1 MAGLPNSSKA
11 LQQWQHLFEEKGV
24 SRTEQ
29 ARQHLQQMLRLGLP
43 TRKHEDWKYTPLE
56 GLTHSQFIQQCA
68 TISAAQRDAL
78 ALQIDAV
85 RLVFVDGRFMPELSD
100 STQNSG
106 FDVSVRDE
114 RQTLAAPVHPEVFLH
129 LTESLAQCVT
139 YIQVRRN
146 QRPTRPLLLMHITQ
160 GVDSDELN
168 TAHYRHH
175 LALAEGAEA
184 TVIEHYVSLTAAKH
198 FTGARLTMNVADNAQ
213 LRHIKLAFENASSY
227 HFAHNDLLLA
237 TDASAFSHSFLLG
250 AAVLRH
256 HSSSQLNGENATL
269 RLNSLAMPVKN
280 EVCDTRTWL
289 EHNKGY
295 CNSRQLHKTIVS
307 DKGRA
312 VFNGLINV
320 AQHAIKTDGQMT
332 NNNLLLG
339 KLAEVDTKPQL
350 EIYADDVKCS
360 HGATIGRIDD
370 EQMFYLQSR
379 GIRQQEAR
387 HMILYAFAAELTEAI
402 HDSALKQQVLARI
415 GQRLPGAGMTFPV
428 EKVRADFPILQRE
441 VNGLPL
447 AYLDSAASAQK
458 PNQVIDAES
467 AFYRHGYAAVH
478 RGIHTLS
485 AQATESMENVRKQAS
500 RFINARSA
508 EELVFVRGTTEG
520 INLVA
525 NSWGTENIR
534 AGDNI
539 IISEM
544 EHHANIVPWQM
555 LCERKGAELRVI
567 PLHPDGTLRL
577 ETLAALFDDRT
588 RLLAITHVSNVLGT
602 ENPLPDM
609 IALARQHGAKVLVD
623 GAQAVM
629 HHAVDV
635 QALDCDFYVFS
646 GHKLYGPTGIGIL
659 YVKEALLQEMPPWEG
674 GGSMISTVSLTQGT
688 TWAKAPWRFE
698 AGTPN
703 TGGIIG
709 LGAAI
714 DYVTSLGLDK
724 IGDYEQMLMRYA
736 LEQLAQVPDITLYG
750 PAQRLGVITFN
761 LGKHHAYDVGSFL
774 DNYGIAVRTGHHCA
788 MPLMA
793 WYGVPAM
800 CRASLAMYNTHE
812 EVDRLVAGLT
822 RIHRLLG

>member
-1 MAGLPNSSKA
+1 
-11 LQQWQHLFEEKGV
+11 
-24 SRTEQ
+24 
-29 ARQHLQQMLRLGLP
+29 
-43 TRKHEDWKYTPLE
+43 
-56 GLTHSQFIQQCA
+56 
-68 TISAAQRDAL
+68 
-78 ALQIDAV
+78 
-85 RLVFVDGRFMPELSD
+85 
-100 STQNSG
+100 
-106 FDVSVRDE
+106 
-114 RQTLAAPVHPEVFLH
+114 
-129 LTESLAQCVT
+129 
-139 YIQVRRN
+139 
-146 QRPTRPLLLMHITQ
+146 
-160 GVDSDELN
+160 
-168 TAHYRHH
+168 
-175 LALAEGAEA
+175 
-184 TVIEHYVSLTAAKH
+184 
-198 FTGARLTMNVADNAQ
+198 
-213 LRHIKLAFENASSY
+213 
-227 HFAHNDLLLA
+227 
-237 TDASAFSHSFLLG
+237 
-250 AAVLRH
+250 
-256 HSSSQLNGENATL
+256 
-269 RLNSLAMPVKN
+269 
-280 EVCDTRTWL
+280 
-289 EHNKGY
+289 
-295 CNSRQLHKTIVS
+295 
-307 DKGRA
+307 
-312 VFNGLINV
+312 
-320 AQHAIKTDGQMT
+320 
-332 NNNLLLG
+332 
-339 KLAEVDTKPQL
+339 
-350 EIYADDVKCS
+350 
-360 HGATIGRIDD
+360 
-370 EQMFYLQSR
+370 
-379 GIRQQEAR
+379 
-387 HMILYAFAAELTEAI
+387 
-402 HDSALKQQVLARI
+402 
-415 GQRLPGAGMTFPV
+415 MTFPV

-674 GGSMISTVSLTQGT
+674 GGSMISTVSLTQVT

-714 DYVTSLGLDK
+714 DYVTLLGLDK

-750 PAQRLGVITFN
+750 PAQRLGVIAFN

>member
-1 MAGLPNSSKA
+1 
-11 LQQWQHLFEEKGV
+11 
-24 SRTEQ
+24 
-29 ARQHLQQMLRLGLP
+29 
-43 TRKHEDWKYTPLE
+43 
-56 GLTHSQFIQQCA
+56 
-68 TISAAQRDAL
+68 
-78 ALQIDAV
+78 
-85 RLVFVDGRFMPELSD
+85 
-100 STQNSG
+100 
-106 FDVSVRDE
+106 
-114 RQTLAAPVHPEVFLH
+114 
-129 LTESLAQCVT
+129 
-139 YIQVRRN
+139 
-146 QRPTRPLLLMHITQ
+146 
-160 GVDSDELN
+160 
-168 TAHYRHH
+168 
-175 LALAEGAEA
+175 
-184 TVIEHYVSLTAAKH
+184 
-198 FTGARLTMNVADNAQ
+198 
-213 LRHIKLAFENASSY
+213 
-227 HFAHNDLLLA
+227 
-237 TDASAFSHSFLLG
+237 
-250 AAVLRH
+250 
-256 HSSSQLNGENATL
+256 
-269 RLNSLAMPVKN
+269 
-280 EVCDTRTWL
+280 
-289 EHNKGY
+289 
-295 CNSRQLHKTIVS
+295 
-307 DKGRA
+307 
-312 VFNGLINV
+312 
-320 AQHAIKTDGQMT
+320 
-332 NNNLLLG
+332 
-339 KLAEVDTKPQL
+339 
-350 EIYADDVKCS
+350 
-360 HGATIGRIDD
+360 
-370 EQMFYLQSR
+370 
-379 GIRQQEAR
+379 
-387 HMILYAFAAELTEAI
+387 
-402 HDSALKQQVLARI
+402 
-415 GQRLPGAGMTFPV
+415 MTFPV

-750 PAQRLGVITFN
+750 PAQRLGVIACN

>member
-1 MAGLPNSSKA
+1 
-11 LQQWQHLFEEKGV
+11 
-24 SRTEQ
+24 
-29 ARQHLQQMLRLGLP
+29 
-43 TRKHEDWKYTPLE
+43 
-56 GLTHSQFIQQCA
+56 
-68 TISAAQRDAL
+68 
-78 ALQIDAV
+78 
-85 RLVFVDGRFMPELSD
+85 
-100 STQNSG
+100 
-106 FDVSVRDE
+106 
-114 RQTLAAPVHPEVFLH
+114 
-129 LTESLAQCVT
+129 
-139 YIQVRRN
+139 
-146 QRPTRPLLLMHITQ
+146 
-160 GVDSDELN
+160 
-168 TAHYRHH
+168 
-175 LALAEGAEA
+175 
-184 TVIEHYVSLTAAKH
+184 
-198 FTGARLTMNVADNAQ
+198 
-213 LRHIKLAFENASSY
+213 
-227 HFAHNDLLLA
+227 
-237 TDASAFSHSFLLG
+237 
-250 AAVLRH
+250 
-256 HSSSQLNGENATL
+256 
-269 RLNSLAMPVKN
+269 
-280 EVCDTRTWL
+280 
-289 EHNKGY
+289 
-295 CNSRQLHKTIVS
+295 
-307 DKGRA
+307 
-312 VFNGLINV
+312 
-320 AQHAIKTDGQMT
+320 
-332 NNNLLLG
+332 
-339 KLAEVDTKPQL
+339 
-350 EIYADDVKCS
+350 
-360 HGATIGRIDD
+360 
-370 EQMFYLQSR
+370 
-379 GIRQQEAR
+379 
-387 HMILYAFAAELTEAI
+387 
-402 HDSALKQQVLARI
+402 
-415 GQRLPGAGMTFPV
+415 MTFPV

-736 LEQLAQVPDITLYG
+736 LEQLAQVPGITLYG
-750 PAQRLGVITFN
+750 PAQRLGVIAFN

>member
-1 MAGLPNSSKA
+1 
-11 LQQWQHLFEEKGV
+11 
-24 SRTEQ
+24 
-29 ARQHLQQMLRLGLP
+29 
-43 TRKHEDWKYTPLE
+43 
-56 GLTHSQFIQQCA
+56 
-68 TISAAQRDAL
+68 
-78 ALQIDAV
+78 
-85 RLVFVDGRFMPELSD
+85 
-100 STQNSG
+100 
-106 FDVSVRDE
+106 
-114 RQTLAAPVHPEVFLH
+114 
-129 LTESLAQCVT
+129 
-139 YIQVRRN
+139 
-146 QRPTRPLLLMHITQ
+146 
-160 GVDSDELN
+160 
-168 TAHYRHH
+168 
-175 LALAEGAEA
+175 
-184 TVIEHYVSLTAAKH
+184 
-198 FTGARLTMNVADNAQ
+198 
-213 LRHIKLAFENASSY
+213 
-227 HFAHNDLLLA
+227 
-237 TDASAFSHSFLLG
+237 
-250 AAVLRH
+250 
-256 HSSSQLNGENATL
+256 
-269 RLNSLAMPVKN
+269 
-280 EVCDTRTWL
+280 
-289 EHNKGY
+289 
-295 CNSRQLHKTIVS
+295 
-307 DKGRA
+307 
-312 VFNGLINV
+312 
-320 AQHAIKTDGQMT
+320 
-332 NNNLLLG
+332 
-339 KLAEVDTKPQL
+339 
-350 EIYADDVKCS
+350 
-360 HGATIGRIDD
+360 
-370 EQMFYLQSR
+370 
-379 GIRQQEAR
+379 
-387 HMILYAFAAELTEAI
+387 
-402 HDSALKQQVLARI
+402 
-415 GQRLPGAGMTFPV
+415 MTFPV

-567 PLHPDGTLRL
+567 PLYPDGTLRL

-674 GGSMISTVSLTQGT
+674 GGSLISTVSLTQGT

-750 PAQRLGVITFN
+750 PAQRLGVIAFN

>member
-1 MAGLPNSSKA
+1 
-11 LQQWQHLFEEKGV
+11 
-24 SRTEQ
+24 
-29 ARQHLQQMLRLGLP
+29 
-43 TRKHEDWKYTPLE
+43 
-56 GLTHSQFIQQCA
+56 
-68 TISAAQRDAL
+68 
-78 ALQIDAV
+78 
-85 RLVFVDGRFMPELSD
+85 
-100 STQNSG
+100 
-106 FDVSVRDE
+106 
-114 RQTLAAPVHPEVFLH
+114 
-129 LTESLAQCVT
+129 
-139 YIQVRRN
+139 
-146 QRPTRPLLLMHITQ
+146 
-160 GVDSDELN
+160 
-168 TAHYRHH
+168 
-175 LALAEGAEA
+175 
-184 TVIEHYVSLTAAKH
+184 
-198 FTGARLTMNVADNAQ
+198 
-213 LRHIKLAFENASSY
+213 
-227 HFAHNDLLLA
+227 
-237 TDASAFSHSFLLG
+237 
-250 AAVLRH
+250 
-256 HSSSQLNGENATL
+256 
-269 RLNSLAMPVKN
+269 
-280 EVCDTRTWL
+280 
-289 EHNKGY
+289 
-295 CNSRQLHKTIVS
+295 
-307 DKGRA
+307 
-312 VFNGLINV
+312 
-320 AQHAIKTDGQMT
+320 
-332 NNNLLLG
+332 
-339 KLAEVDTKPQL
+339 
-350 EIYADDVKCS
+350 
-360 HGATIGRIDD
+360 
-370 EQMFYLQSR
+370 
-379 GIRQQEAR
+379 
-387 HMILYAFAAELTEAI
+387 
-402 HDSALKQQVLARI
+402 
-415 GQRLPGAGMTFPV
+415 MTFPV

-577 ETLAALFDDRT
+577 EILATLFDDRT

-635 QALDCDFYVFS
+635 QVLDCDFYVFS

-674 GGSMISTVSLTQGT
+674 GGSMIATVSLTQGT

-714 DYVTSLGLDK
+714 DYVMSLGLDK

-750 PAQRLGVITFN
+750 PAQRLGVIAFN

>member
-1 MAGLPNSSKA
+1 
-11 LQQWQHLFEEKGV
+11 
-24 SRTEQ
+24 
-29 ARQHLQQMLRLGLP
+29 
-43 TRKHEDWKYTPLE
+43 
-56 GLTHSQFIQQCA
+56 
-68 TISAAQRDAL
+68 
-78 ALQIDAV
+78 
-85 RLVFVDGRFMPELSD
+85 
-100 STQNSG
+100 
-106 FDVSVRDE
+106 
-114 RQTLAAPVHPEVFLH
+114 
-129 LTESLAQCVT
+129 
-139 YIQVRRN
+139 
-146 QRPTRPLLLMHITQ
+146 
-160 GVDSDELN
+160 
-168 TAHYRHH
+168 
-175 LALAEGAEA
+175 
-184 TVIEHYVSLTAAKH
+184 
-198 FTGARLTMNVADNAQ
+198 
-213 LRHIKLAFENASSY
+213 
-227 HFAHNDLLLA
+227 
-237 TDASAFSHSFLLG
+237 
-250 AAVLRH
+250 
-256 HSSSQLNGENATL
+256 
-269 RLNSLAMPVKN
+269 
-280 EVCDTRTWL
+280 
-289 EHNKGY
+289 
-295 CNSRQLHKTIVS
+295 
-307 DKGRA
+307 
-312 VFNGLINV
+312 
-320 AQHAIKTDGQMT
+320 
-332 NNNLLLG
+332 
-339 KLAEVDTKPQL
+339 
-350 EIYADDVKCS
+350 
-360 HGATIGRIDD
+360 
-370 EQMFYLQSR
+370 
-379 GIRQQEAR
+379 
-387 HMILYAFAAELTEAI
+387 
-402 HDSALKQQVLARI
+402 
-415 GQRLPGAGMTFPV
+415 MTFPV

-500 RFINARSA
+500 RFINARSV

-567 PLHPDGTLRL
+567 PLYPDGTLRL

-750 PAQRLGVITFN
+750 PAQRLGVIAFN

-800 CRASLAMYNTHE
+800 CRASLAMYNIHE

>member
-1 MAGLPNSSKA
+1 
-11 LQQWQHLFEEKGV
+11 
-24 SRTEQ
+24 
-29 ARQHLQQMLRLGLP
+29 
-43 TRKHEDWKYTPLE
+43 
-56 GLTHSQFIQQCA
+56 
-68 TISAAQRDAL
+68 
-78 ALQIDAV
+78 
-85 RLVFVDGRFMPELSD
+85 
-100 STQNSG
+100 
-106 FDVSVRDE
+106 
-114 RQTLAAPVHPEVFLH
+114 
-129 LTESLAQCVT
+129 
-139 YIQVRRN
+139 
-146 QRPTRPLLLMHITQ
+146 
-160 GVDSDELN
+160 
-168 TAHYRHH
+168 
-175 LALAEGAEA
+175 
-184 TVIEHYVSLTAAKH
+184 
-198 FTGARLTMNVADNAQ
+198 
-213 LRHIKLAFENASSY
+213 
-227 HFAHNDLLLA
+227 
-237 TDASAFSHSFLLG
+237 
-250 AAVLRH
+250 
-256 HSSSQLNGENATL
+256 
-269 RLNSLAMPVKN
+269 
-280 EVCDTRTWL
+280 
-289 EHNKGY
+289 
-295 CNSRQLHKTIVS
+295 
-307 DKGRA
+307 
-312 VFNGLINV
+312 
-320 AQHAIKTDGQMT
+320 
-332 NNNLLLG
+332 
-339 KLAEVDTKPQL
+339 
-350 EIYADDVKCS
+350 
-360 HGATIGRIDD
+360 
-370 EQMFYLQSR
+370 
-379 GIRQQEAR
+379 
-387 HMILYAFAAELTEAI
+387 
-402 HDSALKQQVLARI
+402 
-415 GQRLPGAGMTFPV
+415 MTFPV

-629 HHAVDV
+629 NHAVDV

-750 PAQRLGVITFN
+750 PAQRLGVIAFN

>member
-1 MAGLPNSSKA
+1 
-11 LQQWQHLFEEKGV
+11 
-24 SRTEQ
+24 
-29 ARQHLQQMLRLGLP
+29 
-43 TRKHEDWKYTPLE
+43 
-56 GLTHSQFIQQCA
+56 
-68 TISAAQRDAL
+68 
-78 ALQIDAV
+78 
-85 RLVFVDGRFMPELSD
+85 
-100 STQNSG
+100 
-106 FDVSVRDE
+106 
-114 RQTLAAPVHPEVFLH
+114 
-129 LTESLAQCVT
+129 
-139 YIQVRRN
+139 
-146 QRPTRPLLLMHITQ
+146 
-160 GVDSDELN
+160 
-168 TAHYRHH
+168 
-175 LALAEGAEA
+175 
-184 TVIEHYVSLTAAKH
+184 
-198 FTGARLTMNVADNAQ
+198 
-213 LRHIKLAFENASSY
+213 
-227 HFAHNDLLLA
+227 
-237 TDASAFSHSFLLG
+237 
-250 AAVLRH
+250 
-256 HSSSQLNGENATL
+256 
-269 RLNSLAMPVKN
+269 
-280 EVCDTRTWL
+280 
-289 EHNKGY
+289 
-295 CNSRQLHKTIVS
+295 
-307 DKGRA
+307 
-312 VFNGLINV
+312 
-320 AQHAIKTDGQMT
+320 
-332 NNNLLLG
+332 
-339 KLAEVDTKPQL
+339 
-350 EIYADDVKCS
+350 
-360 HGATIGRIDD
+360 
-370 EQMFYLQSR
+370 
-379 GIRQQEAR
+379 
-387 HMILYAFAAELTEAI
+387 
-402 HDSALKQQVLARI
+402 
-415 GQRLPGAGMTFPV
+415 MTFPV

-674 GGSMISTVSLTQGT
+674 GGSMISTVSLTQGS

-750 PAQRLGVITFN
+750 PAQRLGVIAFN

-812 EVDRLVAGLT
+812 EVDRLVVGLT

>member
-1 MAGLPNSSKA
+1 
-11 LQQWQHLFEEKGV
+11 
-24 SRTEQ
+24 
-29 ARQHLQQMLRLGLP
+29 
-43 TRKHEDWKYTPLE
+43 
-56 GLTHSQFIQQCA
+56 
-68 TISAAQRDAL
+68 
-78 ALQIDAV
+78 
-85 RLVFVDGRFMPELSD
+85 
-100 STQNSG
+100 
-106 FDVSVRDE
+106 
-114 RQTLAAPVHPEVFLH
+114 
-129 LTESLAQCVT
+129 
-139 YIQVRRN
+139 
-146 QRPTRPLLLMHITQ
+146 
-160 GVDSDELN
+160 
-168 TAHYRHH
+168 
-175 LALAEGAEA
+175 
-184 TVIEHYVSLTAAKH
+184 
-198 FTGARLTMNVADNAQ
+198 
-213 LRHIKLAFENASSY
+213 
-227 HFAHNDLLLA
+227 
-237 TDASAFSHSFLLG
+237 
-250 AAVLRH
+250 
-256 HSSSQLNGENATL
+256 
-269 RLNSLAMPVKN
+269 
-280 EVCDTRTWL
+280 
-289 EHNKGY
+289 
-295 CNSRQLHKTIVS
+295 
-307 DKGRA
+307 
-312 VFNGLINV
+312 
-320 AQHAIKTDGQMT
+320 
-332 NNNLLLG
+332 
-339 KLAEVDTKPQL
+339 
-350 EIYADDVKCS
+350 
-360 HGATIGRIDD
+360 
-370 EQMFYLQSR
+370 
-379 GIRQQEAR
+379 
-387 HMILYAFAAELTEAI
+387 
-402 HDSALKQQVLARI
+402 
-415 GQRLPGAGMTFPV
+415 MTFPV

-508 EELVFVRGTTEG
+508 EELIFVRGTTEG

-525 NSWGTENIR
+525 NSWGAENIR

-567 PLHPDGTLRL
+567 PLNPDGTLRL
-577 ETLAALFDDRT
+577 EGLATLFDDRT

-602 ENPLPDM
+602 ENPLPEM
-609 IALARQHGAKVLVD
+609 IAQARQHGAKVLVD

-674 GGSMISTVSLTQGT
+674 GGSMIATVSLAQGT

-724 IGDYEQMLMRYA
+724 IGDYEQMLMHYA
-736 LEQLAQVPDITLYG
+736 LEQLAQVPDIRLYG
-750 PAQRLGVITFN
+750 PAQRLGVIAFN

-800 CRASLAMYNTHE
+800 CRASLAMYNTYE

-822 RIHRLLG
+822 RIYRLLG

>member
-1 MAGLPNSSKA
+1 
-11 LQQWQHLFEEKGV
+11 
-24 SRTEQ
+24 
-29 ARQHLQQMLRLGLP
+29 
-43 TRKHEDWKYTPLE
+43 
-56 GLTHSQFIQQCA
+56 
-68 TISAAQRDAL
+68 
-78 ALQIDAV
+78 
-85 RLVFVDGRFMPELSD
+85 
-100 STQNSG
+100 
-106 FDVSVRDE
+106 
-114 RQTLAAPVHPEVFLH
+114 
-129 LTESLAQCVT
+129 
-139 YIQVRRN
+139 
-146 QRPTRPLLLMHITQ
+146 
-160 GVDSDELN
+160 
-168 TAHYRHH
+168 
-175 LALAEGAEA
+175 
-184 TVIEHYVSLTAAKH
+184 
-198 FTGARLTMNVADNAQ
+198 
-213 LRHIKLAFENASSY
+213 
-227 HFAHNDLLLA
+227 
-237 TDASAFSHSFLLG
+237 
-250 AAVLRH
+250 
-256 HSSSQLNGENATL
+256 
-269 RLNSLAMPVKN
+269 
-280 EVCDTRTWL
+280 
-289 EHNKGY
+289 
-295 CNSRQLHKTIVS
+295 
-307 DKGRA
+307 
-312 VFNGLINV
+312 
-320 AQHAIKTDGQMT
+320 
-332 NNNLLLG
+332 
-339 KLAEVDTKPQL
+339 
-350 EIYADDVKCS
+350 
-360 HGATIGRIDD
+360 
-370 EQMFYLQSR
+370 
-379 GIRQQEAR
+379 
-387 HMILYAFAAELTEAI
+387 
-402 HDSALKQQVLARI
+402 
-415 GQRLPGAGMTFPV
+415 MTFPV

-567 PLHPDGTLRL
+567 PLYPDGTLRL

-750 PAQRLGVITFN
+750 PAQRLGVIAFN
-761 LGKHHAYDVGSFL
+761 LGKHHAYDVGTFL

>member
-1 MAGLPNSSKA
+1 
-11 LQQWQHLFEEKGV
+11 
-24 SRTEQ
+24 
-29 ARQHLQQMLRLGLP
+29 
-43 TRKHEDWKYTPLE
+43 
-56 GLTHSQFIQQCA
+56 
-68 TISAAQRDAL
+68 
-78 ALQIDAV
+78 
-85 RLVFVDGRFMPELSD
+85 
-100 STQNSG
+100 
-106 FDVSVRDE
+106 
-114 RQTLAAPVHPEVFLH
+114 
-129 LTESLAQCVT
+129 
-139 YIQVRRN
+139 
-146 QRPTRPLLLMHITQ
+146 
-160 GVDSDELN
+160 
-168 TAHYRHH
+168 
-175 LALAEGAEA
+175 
-184 TVIEHYVSLTAAKH
+184 
-198 FTGARLTMNVADNAQ
+198 
-213 LRHIKLAFENASSY
+213 
-227 HFAHNDLLLA
+227 
-237 TDASAFSHSFLLG
+237 
-250 AAVLRH
+250 
-256 HSSSQLNGENATL
+256 
-269 RLNSLAMPVKN
+269 
-280 EVCDTRTWL
+280 
-289 EHNKGY
+289 
-295 CNSRQLHKTIVS
+295 
-307 DKGRA
+307 
-312 VFNGLINV
+312 
-320 AQHAIKTDGQMT
+320 
-332 NNNLLLG
+332 
-339 KLAEVDTKPQL
+339 
-350 EIYADDVKCS
+350 
-360 HGATIGRIDD
+360 
-370 EQMFYLQSR
+370 
-379 GIRQQEAR
+379 
-387 HMILYAFAAELTEAI
+387 
-402 HDSALKQQVLARI
+402 
-415 GQRLPGAGMTFPV
+415 MTFPV

-703 TGGIIG
+703 TSGIIG

-750 PAQRLGVITFN
+750 PAQRLGVIAFN

>member
-1 MAGLPNSSKA
+1 
-11 LQQWQHLFEEKGV
+11 
-24 SRTEQ
+24 
-29 ARQHLQQMLRLGLP
+29 
-43 TRKHEDWKYTPLE
+43 
-56 GLTHSQFIQQCA
+56 
-68 TISAAQRDAL
+68 
-78 ALQIDAV
+78 
-85 RLVFVDGRFMPELSD
+85 
-100 STQNSG
+100 
-106 FDVSVRDE
+106 
-114 RQTLAAPVHPEVFLH
+114 
-129 LTESLAQCVT
+129 
-139 YIQVRRN
+139 
-146 QRPTRPLLLMHITQ
+146 
-160 GVDSDELN
+160 
-168 TAHYRHH
+168 
-175 LALAEGAEA
+175 
-184 TVIEHYVSLTAAKH
+184 
-198 FTGARLTMNVADNAQ
+198 
-213 LRHIKLAFENASSY
+213 
-227 HFAHNDLLLA
+227 
-237 TDASAFSHSFLLG
+237 
-250 AAVLRH
+250 
-256 HSSSQLNGENATL
+256 
-269 RLNSLAMPVKN
+269 
-280 EVCDTRTWL
+280 
-289 EHNKGY
+289 
-295 CNSRQLHKTIVS
+295 
-307 DKGRA
+307 
-312 VFNGLINV
+312 
-320 AQHAIKTDGQMT
+320 
-332 NNNLLLG
+332 
-339 KLAEVDTKPQL
+339 
-350 EIYADDVKCS
+350 
-360 HGATIGRIDD
+360 
-370 EQMFYLQSR
+370 
-379 GIRQQEAR
+379 
-387 HMILYAFAAELTEAI
+387 
-402 HDSALKQQVLARI
+402 
-415 GQRLPGAGMTFPV
+415 MTFPV

-567 PLHPDGTLRL
+567 PLYPDGTLRL

-629 HHAVDV
+629 PHAVDV

-750 PAQRLGVITFN
+750 PAQRLGVIAFN

-800 CRASLAMYNTHE
+800 CRASLAMYNIHE

>member
-1 MAGLPNSSKA
+1 
-11 LQQWQHLFEEKGV
+11 
-24 SRTEQ
+24 
-29 ARQHLQQMLRLGLP
+29 
-43 TRKHEDWKYTPLE
+43 
-56 GLTHSQFIQQCA
+56 
-68 TISAAQRDAL
+68 
-78 ALQIDAV
+78 
-85 RLVFVDGRFMPELSD
+85 
-100 STQNSG
+100 
-106 FDVSVRDE
+106 
-114 RQTLAAPVHPEVFLH
+114 
-129 LTESLAQCVT
+129 
-139 YIQVRRN
+139 
-146 QRPTRPLLLMHITQ
+146 
-160 GVDSDELN
+160 
-168 TAHYRHH
+168 
-175 LALAEGAEA
+175 
-184 TVIEHYVSLTAAKH
+184 
-198 FTGARLTMNVADNAQ
+198 
-213 LRHIKLAFENASSY
+213 
-227 HFAHNDLLLA
+227 
-237 TDASAFSHSFLLG
+237 
-250 AAVLRH
+250 
-256 HSSSQLNGENATL
+256 
-269 RLNSLAMPVKN
+269 
-280 EVCDTRTWL
+280 
-289 EHNKGY
+289 
-295 CNSRQLHKTIVS
+295 
-307 DKGRA
+307 
-312 VFNGLINV
+312 
-320 AQHAIKTDGQMT
+320 
-332 NNNLLLG
+332 
-339 KLAEVDTKPQL
+339 
-350 EIYADDVKCS
+350 
-360 HGATIGRIDD
+360 
-370 EQMFYLQSR
+370 
-379 GIRQQEAR
+379 
-387 HMILYAFAAELTEAI
+387 
-402 HDSALKQQVLARI
+402 
-415 GQRLPGAGMTFPV
+415 MTFPV

-441 VNGLPL
+441 VYGLPL

-602 ENPLPDM
+602 ETPLPDM

-629 HHAVDV
+629 HHVVDV

-750 PAQRLGVITFN
+750 PAQRLGVIAFN

>member
-1 MAGLPNSSKA
+1 
-11 LQQWQHLFEEKGV
+11 
-24 SRTEQ
+24 
-29 ARQHLQQMLRLGLP
+29 
-43 TRKHEDWKYTPLE
+43 
-56 GLTHSQFIQQCA
+56 
-68 TISAAQRDAL
+68 
-78 ALQIDAV
+78 
-85 RLVFVDGRFMPELSD
+85 
-100 STQNSG
+100 
-106 FDVSVRDE
+106 
-114 RQTLAAPVHPEVFLH
+114 
-129 LTESLAQCVT
+129 
-139 YIQVRRN
+139 
-146 QRPTRPLLLMHITQ
+146 
-160 GVDSDELN
+160 
-168 TAHYRHH
+168 
-175 LALAEGAEA
+175 
-184 TVIEHYVSLTAAKH
+184 
-198 FTGARLTMNVADNAQ
+198 
-213 LRHIKLAFENASSY
+213 
-227 HFAHNDLLLA
+227 
-237 TDASAFSHSFLLG
+237 
-250 AAVLRH
+250 
-256 HSSSQLNGENATL
+256 
-269 RLNSLAMPVKN
+269 
-280 EVCDTRTWL
+280 
-289 EHNKGY
+289 
-295 CNSRQLHKTIVS
+295 
-307 DKGRA
+307 
-312 VFNGLINV
+312 
-320 AQHAIKTDGQMT
+320 
-332 NNNLLLG
+332 
-339 KLAEVDTKPQL
+339 
-350 EIYADDVKCS
+350 
-360 HGATIGRIDD
+360 
-370 EQMFYLQSR
+370 
-379 GIRQQEAR
+379 
-387 HMILYAFAAELTEAI
+387 
-402 HDSALKQQVLARI
+402 
-415 GQRLPGAGMTFPV
+415 MTFPV

-750 PAQRLGVITFN
+750 LAQRLGVIAFN

-788 MPLMA
+788 IPLMA

>member
-1 MAGLPNSSKA
+1 
-11 LQQWQHLFEEKGV
+11 
-24 SRTEQ
+24 
-29 ARQHLQQMLRLGLP
+29 
-43 TRKHEDWKYTPLE
+43 
-56 GLTHSQFIQQCA
+56 
-68 TISAAQRDAL
+68 
-78 ALQIDAV
+78 
-85 RLVFVDGRFMPELSD
+85 
-100 STQNSG
+100 
-106 FDVSVRDE
+106 
-114 RQTLAAPVHPEVFLH
+114 
-129 LTESLAQCVT
+129 
-139 YIQVRRN
+139 
-146 QRPTRPLLLMHITQ
+146 
-160 GVDSDELN
+160 
-168 TAHYRHH
+168 
-175 LALAEGAEA
+175 
-184 TVIEHYVSLTAAKH
+184 
-198 FTGARLTMNVADNAQ
+198 
-213 LRHIKLAFENASSY
+213 
-227 HFAHNDLLLA
+227 
-237 TDASAFSHSFLLG
+237 
-250 AAVLRH
+250 
-256 HSSSQLNGENATL
+256 
-269 RLNSLAMPVKN
+269 
-280 EVCDTRTWL
+280 
-289 EHNKGY
+289 
-295 CNSRQLHKTIVS
+295 
-307 DKGRA
+307 
-312 VFNGLINV
+312 
-320 AQHAIKTDGQMT
+320 
-332 NNNLLLG
+332 
-339 KLAEVDTKPQL
+339 
-350 EIYADDVKCS
+350 
-360 HGATIGRIDD
+360 
-370 EQMFYLQSR
+370 
-379 GIRQQEAR
+379 
-387 HMILYAFAAELTEAI
+387 
-402 HDSALKQQVLARI
+402 
-415 GQRLPGAGMTFPV
+415 MTFPV

-567 PLHPDGTLRL
+567 PLYPDGTLRL

-750 PAQRLGVITFN
+750 PAQRLGVIAFN

-822 RIHRLLG
+822 RSHRLLG